1 MPNESTAITTTIV
14 QQDAWQALQQFTNA
28 RIALGRTGHAV
39 PIQQVLNFK
48 LAHAF
53 ARDAVYS
60 ELDKPDISE
69 RLEKLCLK
77 YYWLHSKAE
86 DRTMYLQRPDFG
98 RRLNSKSIQQIAVA
112 ATNPV
117 DINIVIVDG
126 LSATAINQHAIPFL
140 QIIVPQLQAK
150 QWTIAPITLVQ
161 QGRVAIGD
169 EVGMLQKAK
178 LSIVLIGERPGLSSP
193 DSMGAYITYK
203 PTIGNTDERRNCIS
217 NIRPE
222 GLPLEDAANTLLYL
236 VSEALRLQLSGVGLK
251 DETKLLQ

>member
-1 MPNESTAITTTIV
+1 MPNETTAITTSVI

-39 PIQQVLNFK
+39 PLQQVLDFK

-53 ARDAVYS
+53 ARDAVHS
-60 ELDKPDISE
+60 ELEKQHLTE
-69 RLEKLCLK
+69 GLEKLCPK
-77 YYWLHSKAE
+77 HYWLHSKAE
-86 DRTMYLQRPDFG
+86 DRTTYLQRPDFG
-98 RRLNSKSIQQIAVA
+98 RRLQAKSIQQLAAAV
-112 ATNPV
+112 TNPV
-117 DINIVIVDG
+117 DISIAIVDG

-140 QIIVPQLQAK
+140 QIIVPQLQS
-150 QWTIAPITLVQ
+150 QQRTLTPITVVQ

-169 EVGMLQKAK
+169 EIGMLLKAK

-193 DSMGAYITYK
+193 DSMGAYITYQ
-203 PTIGNTDERRNCIS
+203 PAIGNTDERRNCIS

-222 GLPLEDAANTLLYL
+222 GLPLENAATTLLYL
-236 VSEALRLQLSGVGLK
+236 VSEALRLQLSGVALK